1 MTFSEL
7 TTPGGYKVG
16 EVASAMQ
23 KCIRRGL
30 AEDALFWAT
39 ELDLTRT
46 GPDCN
51 GFGEYVWKRL
61 RIIAS
66 EDVGLADHSAAPT
79 IYALYQNWLDQRKKR
94 DSKHAPERLFMVHA
108 VLFLAGC
115 RKSRLIDHALIAMY
129 EARRCT
135 SGDKPIPDFAQ
146 DRHTAAGR
154 KRRRGWKHFWE
165 HGARLENAAKL
176 DDPYEATARA
186 TRADRQGE
194 LLDL

>member
-16 EVASAMQ
+16 EVASALQ

-61 RIIAS
+61 KIIAS
-66 EDVGLADHSAAPT
+66 EDVGLADNSAAPT
-79 IYALYQNWLDQRKKR
+79 IQALYQSWLEQRKKK
-94 DSKHAPERLFMVHA
+94 DVKNAPERLFMVHA

-115 RKSRLIDHALIAMY
+115 RKSRTVDHALIAMY
-129 EARRCT
+129 EAPRAVRT
-135 SGDKPIPDFAQ
+135 IPDFAL
-146 DRHTAAGR
+146 DKHTAAGR
-154 KRRRGWKHFWE
+154 KLRRAWKHFWE
-165 HGARLENAAKL
+165 HGARLENKARL
-176 DDPYEATARA
+176 DDSYESTARA
-186 TRADRQGE
+186 TRIDRQQE
-194 LLDL
+194 FDL